1 MTGFYDV
8 LDIATLEP
16 GLIVIEFGKDINKDV
31 NNIIGRPEKK

>member
-1 MTGFYDV
+1 M

-16 GLIVIEFGKDINKDV
+16 GLIEFGKDRKDV